1 MMCRGWKPSMS
12 AIKKG
17 KIDWKTVKTGKKQER
32 ENDGTGFSMHLEG
45 TIWHGQETGAPPSK
59 RSARPPKDLAPAA
72 RAQTR
77 GAGRV
82 GLLSAGHFA

>member
-1 MMCRGWKPSMS
+1 MS

-17 KIDWKTVKTGKKQER
+17 KINWANIKAGKKQQR
-32 ENDGTGFSMHLEG
+32 ENDGTGFSLHLEATVWNG
-45 TIWHGQETGAPPSK
+45 KQTGAPPSE

-82 GLLSAGHFA
+82 GLLSAGPFA